1 MASNSPRKSDSSA
14 RSRSRKKVVIAPGPP
29 RRDSATASTVGAK
42 AATRTPAAKAEART
56 PGAKRDGRGGGLL
69 SRDKRRQREERLTG
83 ARRER
88 QVRVGLIAAAAVIVL
103 VGVVAVWRSSTFP
116 VRRVVVEGNHQ
127 LSTAQVLALANVP
140 KDATLL
146 RFPGGAVRQRL
157 LTNPWI
163 ASARVSRVLP
173 DGMRL
178 HIEERLPSAKL
189 DVKSSFWLVD
199 SSGLVLGRVPVTGFA
214 SLPVVRDVE
223 GLKPKAGEPTRS
235 SELKNALD
243 VLAGISTQLRSTVR
257 VVSAPSI
264 DKTALYT
271 ADGIEIFFGEATDL
285 EKKDVVARRIMQEQ
299 KGKVVS
305 INVRTTDRPTWHGLG
320 D

>member
-14 RSRSRKKVVIAPGPP
+14 RSRSRKKVVIATGSP
-29 RRDSATASTVGAK
+29 RRDSATASTAGAK
-42 AATRTPAAKAEART
+42 AAART
-56 PGAKRDGRGGGLL
+56 SSAKRDRRGSGGLL

-88 QVRVGLIAAAAVIVL
+88 QVRVGLIAAAAVIVV
-103 VGVVAVWRSSTFP
+103 VGLMAVWRSSAFP

-127 LSTAQVLALANVP
+127 LSAAQVLALANVS

-146 RFPGGAVRQRL
+146 RFPGDAVRQRL

-163 ASARVSRVLP
+163 ASVRVSRVLP

-178 HIEERLPSAKL
+178 RIEERRPSAKL

-199 SSGLVLGRVPVTGFA
+199 PSGLVLGRAPMTGFA

-223 GLKPKAGEPTRS
+223 GIKPKAGEPTRS

-243 VLAGISTQLRSTVR
+243 VLAGISAQLRSTVR
-257 VVSAPSI
+257 VVSAPSV